1 MNSEAQYSWN
11 FKIWT
16 LQNSFSFRGSTV
28 CKGWCAKRAFDQSGV
43 FDWYWLTM
51 LFQSSEPR
59 FSYLQNEECV
69 SSFVG
74 WLGGLNGIGGAE
86 CIAWYLTLWAPFPCV
101 FSRLL
106 AYFWHSSCSIYFS
119 VRNEQI
125 PLGSSFLIFLLDSKH
140 CSSSNSHVVL
150 LVNETLLERFPFQ
163 LWKLSLTLLYIHA
176 MIPDL
181 LWKMKWHLTLSPWFV
196 RHCASYFMCSILLL
210 QDRVTLNV
218 CTDSRVPTVS

>member
-1 MNSEAQYSWN
+1 
-11 FKIWT
+11 
-16 LQNSFSFRGSTV
+16 
-28 CKGWCAKRAFDQSGV
+28 
-43 FDWYWLTM
+43 M

-59 FSYLQNEECV
+59 FSYLQREESV

-74 WLGGLNGIGGAE
+74 WLGGLNGIVGAK
-86 CIAWYLTLWAPFPCV
+86 CTAWYLALWAPFPCV

-125 PLGSSFLIFLLDSKH
+125 PLGSSFLKFLLDSKH
-140 CSSSNSHVVL
+140 CSSTNSHVVL
-150 LVNETLLERFPFQ
+150 LVNETLLEFFPFQ
-163 LWKLSLTLLYIHA
+163 LWKLSLTLLYIHV

-181 LWKMKWHLTLSPWFV
+181 LWKIKMTPDTQPLVCV

-218 CTDSRVPTVS
+218 CTDSRVRTIS